1 MESPEKPKEENNTIN
16 KEELKN
22 EENEL
27 ASETQNYTGFV
38 TYETVFDFLI
48 YNYYSIEM
56 KEFDLTL
63 EDLRKLP
70 LSSSFIKPIENY
82 ALINEEVHSSFS
94 KYISSKNDLLP
105 IYTNDKNEIFGFLYL
120 RDYLYFISNCESNQS
135 LTNEQFLINMYEGID
150 DNKPY
155 GKERI
160 IYLEYNDDSKK
171 LKVKELLEKINAAPE
186 KKIVLS
192 DKEGNNKLYIISLS
206 SIFDVLVEN
215 NKI

>member
-1 MESPEKPKEENNTIN
+1 MNNISEKPKEENKNE
-16 KEELKN
+16 KEKEKN

-27 ASETQNYTGFV
+27 MSETQNYTGFV

-56 KEFDLTL
+56 KEFNLTL

-70 LSSSFIKPIENY
+70 LNFSFIKPIENSV
-82 ALINEEVHSSFS
+82 LMNEEVHSSFS
-94 KYISSKNDLLP
+94 KYISSKKDLLP
-105 IYTNDKNEIFGFLYL
+105 ILTGDKNDVFGFLYL

-160 IYLEYNDDSKK
+160 IYLEYDENSKK
-171 LKVKELLEKINAAPE
+171 LKIKELLEKINAAPE
-186 KKIVLS
+186 KKIVLR
-192 DKEGNNKLYIISLS
+192 DAEEGNKLYIISLN
-206 SIFDVLVEN
+206 SIFDALVEK
-215 NKI
+215 NKL